1 MIKKVAVSC
10 TTLLLV
16 LTAIL
21 VLSACIGVKNI
32 SDVDYSKEPI
42 NVRDAMNKHK
52 GLWFGISMYDSND
65 SSNIK
70 EKKDYIVSFVLDVD
84 GNGNATT
91 YASTSAIYNYSQP
104 YKSMD
109 PSFNPVCMRL
119 GDICD
124 KSDDQILAMAK
135 DNDKKGFDQVKEL
148 YTKSGSSELASQFD
162 GKEYEEPTPQPVAFS
177 KGNDKSDNLSVRLPN
192 YFVIVG
198 GPSEASMPLEVDK
211 ANDYTLDV
219 DGKYFGGISDLCCR
233 INNYNPETYK
243 GFVYKRAEA

>member
-10 TTLLLV
+10 ATLLLV
-16 LTAIL
+16 LTATL
-21 VLSACIGVKNI
+21 VLSACVGVKNI

-42 NVRDAMNKHK
+42 NVRDAMIKHK
-52 GLWFGISMYDSND
+52 GLWYGISMYDPND
-65 SSNIK
+65 SSSIK
-70 EKKDYIVSFVLDVD
+70 EKKDYIVNFVFDAD
-84 GNGNATT
+84 GNGNVTT
-91 YASTSAIYNYSQP
+91 YAATSAIYNSSQA

-109 PSFNPVCMRL
+109 PSFKPVCMRL

-124 KSDDQILAMAK
+124 KSDEQILAMVK

-162 GKEYEEPTPQPVAFS
+162 GKEYEEPTPQPATFS
-177 KGNDKSDNLSVRLPN
+177 KDGDKTDNLSVKLPN
-192 YFVIVG
+192 YYVIVG
-198 GPSEASMPLEVDK
+198 GPSETSMALEVDK
-211 ANDYTLDV
+211 ANDYAFDV
-219 DGKYFGGISDLCCR
+219 GDTYFGGISYICCR